1 MVLHVRRMP
10 EHSEG
15 NHDFRGGS
23 VGNLFEGRIVGCAP
37 KVSQYL
43 TSN

>member
-15 NHDFRGGS
+15 NHDLRGGS
-23 VGNLFEGRIVGCAP
+23 VGNLFEGWIIRCAP
-37 KVSQYL
+37 KFS
-43 TSN
+43 